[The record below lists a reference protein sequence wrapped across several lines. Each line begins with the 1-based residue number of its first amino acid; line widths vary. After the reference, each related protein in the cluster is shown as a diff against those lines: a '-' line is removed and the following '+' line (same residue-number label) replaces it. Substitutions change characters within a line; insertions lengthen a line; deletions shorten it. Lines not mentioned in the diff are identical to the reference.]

1 MVHCNTTQTC
11 GTKTPVLCAL
21 IFFIALSGGCS
32 ARAQNNSSRWALSK
46 DSEAVVP
53 DAKLR
58 DQIFRALD
66 AAEHSGNDPRISYF
80 PVRAATVIEKEGQEH
95 IVLGGNTEYDVPE
108 AIHGETSVLN
118 HVTALFGPDTTR
130 HFVRF
135 IAYYGHQCG
144 GGGSCGD
151 CRDYQIAATD
161 YEHLLVAC
169 GQSSDHTVHM
179 SRFMD
184 QVVCEKDFP
193 EVDAS
198 KIPLPAAE
206 LSRLVS
212 SAQGAELGG
221 VTLFTSERHTGAA
234 GLSFS
239 GKTYRA
245 AGADD
250 AAFHY
255 RYPIGGLLQQAA
267 TERDYHMRAIVVA
280 GQTGKWPVLNYRDRQ
295 YGYEASSFNR
305 HVGKPPIVLILTD
318 GQDHYRATTFEA
330 ALPHAFSTGDFM
342 PDALEKFLKTH
353 EEDSLIAH

>member
-1 MVHCNTTQTC
+1 MAHRNVTQTW
-11 GTKTPVLCAL
+11 GAKTPVLCMLISCIAL
-21 IFFIALSGGCS
+21 IGCS
-32 ARAQNNSSRWALSK
+32 ARAQNNSAQWTLSK
-46 DSEAVVP
+46 DSEALVP
-53 DAKLR
+53 DSKLR

-66 AAEHSGNDPRISYF
+66 AAEHSGTDPRISNF
-80 PVRAATVIEKEGQEH
+80 QVRAATVIEINGQEH
-95 IVLGGNTEYDVPE
+95 IVLGGNTEYDIPE

-118 HVTALFGPDTTR
+118 HVTALFGPDATR
-130 HFVRF
+130 RLVRF

-151 CRDYQIAATD
+151 CRDYQISATD

-169 GQSSDHTVHM
+169 GQASDHTVHV

-184 QVVCEKDFP
+184 QVVCETNFP

-198 KIPLPAAE
+198 KIPLGVAE
-206 LSRLVS
+206 LSRLVK
-212 SAQGAELGG
+212 SAQVAELGG
-221 VTLFTSERHTGAA
+221 VMLFTSERHTGAA

-239 GKTYRA
+239 GRTYRA

-267 TERDYHMRAIVVA
+267 TERDYLIRAIVVA
-280 GQTGKWPVLNYRDRQ
+280 GGPGKWPTLNYRDRQ
-295 YGYEASSFNR
+295 YGYEASNFNR
-305 HVGKPPIVLILTD
+305 HAAKPPIVLILTD

-330 ALPHAFSTGDFM
+330 ALPHAFSTADFM
-342 PDALEKFLKTH
+342 PDALEKFLRTH
-353 EEDSLIAH
+353 EVDSSSAH